1 MSVKLKITSGP
12 MSGKGFEFKDHDVF
26 IFGRSPDCQCCLPDD
41 EYISRHHF
49 LLEVNPPEARLK
61 DLGSLNGTYINRKKF
76 GGRDKSEQPEEA
88 AKRTS
93 YSDVENGD
101 FIKVGDTTF
110 NVMIEEAINKQS
122 PVACIKCGKLIAVNE
137 RDGLAYTGGTFICH
151 ECRKKVAIPKA
162 ARKKDVKI
170 AEANVL
176 DDLLSGISDHPGPF
190 IPGYQFVRE
199 IGKGGFG
206 KVYLVKRNRDGKG
219 LALKIMLSRK
229 KNLNDKDVRRFQR
242 EMKICMDLRHKNI
255 VRLEEQ
261 GNHNSMFYF
270 TMEYCNGGNLWHFIK
285 KKGKPLEADEALP
298 LMLQILDGL
307 AYAHERSIVHR
318 DLKPENILLDKS
330 QKIAR
335 ISDFGLSKNFEQAG
349 LSGFT
354 AAGEYAGTPIYMPK
368 EQYLDY
374 KHIKPTSDI
383 FSIGATF
390 YNMLTGDY
398 VYDLNRGE
406 DPLVAILAGKVIP
419 IRKRRNV
426 PKKLAAVIDKSLSPE
441 AKDRYQTAI
450 EMKKD
455 LQKAMK

>member
-1 MSVKLKITSGP
+1 MSVKLKITSGS
-12 MSGKGFEFKDHDVF
+12 MSGKDFEFMDHDVF
-26 IFGRSPDCQCCLPDD
+26 IFGRASDCHCCLPDD

-93 YSDVENGD
+93 YCDVKNGD
-101 FIKVGDTTF
+101 FIKVGGTIF
-110 NVMIEEAINKQS
+110 NVVIEEASDKQA
-122 PVACIKCGKLIAVNE
+122 PVACIKCGKLIAVEENDE
-137 RDGLAYTGGTFICH
+137 LAHIGGTYLCH
-151 ECRKKVAIPKA
+151 TCRRKLAAPKVPRI
-162 ARKKDVKI
+162 I

-176 DDLLSGISDHPGPF
+176 DDSGIPVSDHLGLD

-206 KVYLVKRNRDGKG
+206 KVCLVKRNRDGKEM
-219 LALKIMLSRK
+219 ALKVMISRK
-229 KNLNDKDVRRFQR
+229 KNVNDKDVKRFQR
-242 EMKICMDLRHKNI
+242 ETKICMDLQHKNI

-261 GNHNSMFYF
+261 GNHNGMFYF
-270 TMEYCNGGNLWHFIK
+270 TMEYCSGGDMGHFVEK
-285 KKGKPLEADEALP
+285 RGAPLEADGALP

-307 AYAHERSIVHR
+307 AYAHERNIVHR
-318 DLKPENILLDKS
+318 DLKPENILLDQS
-330 QKIAR
+330 NKIAK

-354 AAGEYAGTPIYMPK
+354 VAGECAGTPIYMPK
-368 EQYLDY
+368 EQITDY
-374 KHIKPTSDI
+374 KHVKPTSDI

-398 VYDLNRGE
+398 IYDLKRGE
-406 DPLVAILAGKVIP
+406 DPFKAILDGKVIP

-426 PKKLAAVIDKSLSPE
+426 PKKLADVIDKSISPDPE
-441 AKDRYQTAI
+441 DRYQTVI